1 MNQCGPLDQG
11 VTISFISRAVNLS
24 DTLPIQATS
33 SGHPQYWFL
42 EGIVEA
48 RDRVTGANKGI
59 GYAIVKD
66 LCTKFDGAVYL
77 TARDESRG
85 KTAVSELQKLGLKPN
100 FHQLDV
106 SDINSINTF
115 RDYLQNKY
123 GGLDVLINNAAIA
136 YKNSATEPFGEQA
149 ENTMRVNYFNLLD
162 VCHSLFPLLRP
173 HARVVNVS
181 SSMGHL
187 TKIPDQE
194 IRNKFASSSLTEEKL
209 SELVNQFIRLAKKDE
224 HTKYGWPNSSYSVSK
239 VAVSALTI
247 IQQRAFDQDSREDLV
262 VNSVHPGYV
271 KTDMTSWGGHFTAE
285 RGAEA
290 LVYLALLGPN
300 ISSPK
305 GSYVWHDKKIVDWV
319 HGPTPEA
326 F

>member
-1 MNQCGPLDQG
+1 MANVG
-11 VTISFISRAVNLS
+11 RS
-24 DTLPIQATS
+24 DTHCTTGLDKLLPPGPTS
-33 SGHPQYWFL
+33 SLPPPPRTPVR
-42 EGIVEA
+42 EI
-48 RDRVTGANKGI
+48 R
-59 GYAIVKD
+59 
-66 LCTKFDGAVYL
+66 
-77 TARDESRG
+77 ESRRQPKPTSFLRNKPPG
-85 KTAVSELQKLGLKPN
+85 SSSDYPSSSRRRIQLQRLGLKPN

-136 YKNSATEPFGEQA
+136 YKHSAPEPFGEQA
-149 ENTMRVNYFNLLD
+149 ENTQRVNYFNLLD

-194 IRNKFASSSLTEEKL
+194 IRNKFASSSLTEEEL
-209 SELVNQFIRLAKKDE
+209 SELVNQFIRLAKKGE
-224 HTKYGWPNSSYSVSK
+224 HTKYGWPDNSYSVSK

-271 KTDMTSWGGHFTAE
+271 KTDMTGGAGYFTTE

-290 LVYLALLGPN
+290 PVYLALLGPN

-319 HGPTPEA
+319 HGPVPEA
-326 F
+326 V

>member
-1 MNQCGPLDQG
+1 MK
-11 VTISFISRAVNLS
+11 VAV
-24 DTLPIQATS
+24 
-33 SGHPQYWFL
+33 
-42 EGIVEA
+42 
-48 RDRVTGANKGI
+48 VTGANKGI

-77 TARDESRG
+77 TARDENRG

-100 FHQLDV
+100 FHQLDI

-136 YKNSATEPFGEQA
+136 YKNSALEPFGEQA
-149 ENTMRVNYFNLLD
+149 ENTQRVNYFNLLD

-194 IRNKFASSSLTEEKL
+194 IRNKFAT
-209 SELVNQFIRLAKKDE
+209 KKGE
-224 HTKYGWPNSSYSVSK
+224 HTKYGWPDNSYSVSK

-271 KTDMTSWGGHFTAE
+271 KTDMTSGGGYFTTE

-290 LVYLALLGPN
+290 PVYLALLGPN

-319 HGPTPEA
+319 HGPVPEA
-326 F
+326 I

>member
-1 MNQCGPLDQG
+1 MK
-11 VTISFISRAVNLS
+11 VAV
-24 DTLPIQATS
+24 
-33 SGHPQYWFL
+33 
-42 EGIVEA
+42 
-48 RDRVTGANKGI
+48 VTGANKGI

-77 TARDESRG
+77 TARDENRG

-100 FHQLDV
+100 FHQLDI

-136 YKNSATEPFGEQA
+136 YKNSAPEPFGEQA
-149 ENTMRVNYFNLLD
+149 ENTQRVNYFNLLD

-173 HARVVNVS
+173 HARVVNV
-181 SSMGHL
+181 
-187 TKIPDQE
+187 
-194 IRNKFASSSLTEEKL
+194 
-209 SELVNQFIRLAKKDE
+209 LAKKGE
-224 HTKYGWPNSSYSVSK
+224 HTKYGWPDNSYSVSK

-271 KTDMTSWGGHFTAE
+271 KTDMTSGGGYFTIE

-290 LVYLALLGPN
+290 PVYLALLGPN

-319 HGPTPEA
+319 HGPVPEA
-326 F
+326 I

>member
-1 MNQCGPLDQG
+1 MK
-11 VTISFISRAVNLS
+11 VAV
-24 DTLPIQATS
+24 
-33 SGHPQYWFL
+33 
-42 EGIVEA
+42 
-48 RDRVTGANKGI
+48 VTGANKGI

-85 KTAVSELQKLGLKPN
+85 NTAVSELQKLGLKPN

-115 RDYLQNKY
+115 RDYLRNKY

-136 YKNSATEPFGEQA
+136 YKHSAPEPFGEQA
-149 ENTMRVNYFNLLD
+149 ENTQRVNYFNLLD

-187 TKIPDQE
+187 TKIPDQK
-194 IRNKFASSSLTEEKL
+194 IRNKFASSSLTEEEL
-209 SELVNQFIRLAKKDE
+209 SELVNQFIRLAKKGE
-224 HTKYGWPNSSYSVSK
+224 HTKYGWPDNSYSVSK

-271 KTDMTSWGGHFTAE
+271 KTDMTGGAGYFTTE

-290 LVYLALLGPN
+290 PVYLALLGPN

-319 HGPTPEA
+319 HGPVPEA
-326 F
+326 V